1 MVALQQGHTHEI
13 KLAIAANDWRRSFVD
28 RWFFSGMAFL
38 CALTAIIGFAPNS
51 LAIVSGELPNPPWLV
66 HLHAALMATWLLLL
80 VSQASLVGGQNYRL
94 HQLFGVISVL
104 LVPLM
109 WLVMAALVIT
119 TFNPAA
125 NPYSI
130 ALVQLRRLIL
140 FPAFWATA
148 MLARRSN
155 PDAHKRLQLWATLV
169 LLDAA
174 LLRMPWLPDF
184 GVDNRIAVSGT
195 YLLLLGTPLIAYDLY
210 RNGRVH
216 NANVVA
222 ATLLAVTSLA
232 ASLLW

>member
-1 MVALQQGHTHEI
+1 M
-13 KLAIAANDWRRSFVD
+13 AIATNDLRPAFVD

-38 CALTAIIGFAPNS
+38 CALIAIVGFAPNS
-51 LAIVSGELPNPPWLV
+51 LAIVSGELPNPHWLV

-80 VSQASLVGGQNYRL
+80 VCQATLVGSRNYRL
-94 HQLFGVISVL
+94 HQRLGATSVL

-109 WLVMAALVIT
+109 WLVMAALVIS
-119 TFNPAA
+119 TFDPTA

-130 ALVQLRRLIL
+130 GLVQLRRLIL

-155 PDAHKRLQLWATLV
+155 PDAHKRLQVWATLV

-184 GVDNRIAVSGT
+184 GVENAVAVSGT
-195 YLLLLGTPLIAYDLY
+195 YLLLLGAPLMAYDLF
-210 RNGRVH
+210 RNGRLH
-216 NANVVA
+216 HANVVA
-222 ATLLAVTSLA
+222 AILLASTSLA